1 MAALTLK
8 GPWKGMDL
16 RETDAEEG
24 TYALGINVDVS
35 QGTIQARP
43 PWKEISVGGRGI
55 YPVVTLFDCPPF
67 AVTILAA
74 SLGGSGGS
82 GGTVTATDGQSLA
95 DLGSASLPDPSFVS
109 DTPRVYSW
117 VQAYLNDSGVAVPVA
132 LLVTE
137 YATYVYDPRLAA
149 GDAAQMRALSPATDA
164 FKVNAVNY
172 SYWASVPRGP
182 IAVMHQTRVYYAGF
196 NQGVAASLDNPVPV
210 NQGSK
215 LEAILSASRAE
226 INLNPS
232 MFYWS
237 DESDPAGIR
246 ADHFIQVGFGETIT
260 GMNSTGEVL
269 LIFTDRNIYAL
280 TGYSDDTFQLSR
292 VVTGTGCVSHQ
303 SIVTESGVT
312 YFASQDGIYAFGGL
326 GAPEAIKLT
335 DGLQQLWTGWTG
347 QMDNLPDPMRTRLQA
362 TLGWPWTFNPARFA
376 FIQGRVCNSR
386 DFLAWCMPVAGAG
399 VDVFGELNEFRC
411 LLVYDLKRRGW
422 NIWTM
427 SNGDNIYDMAEVA
440 GRVLGFG
447 SNGTLAELLP
457 TATFDGGSS
466 DGVPMYWVSQ
476 RLAPAEDEYRQ
487 CRSVRFKVL
496 STGVFATGQGGSPVT
511 VGSDAVPLDLPMA
524 CIEGEEASWDMVD
537 DAGTANDYTERITR
551 TAAFNTKG
559 TTALH
564 PNPAG
569 SAFFGSAV
577 WGTDVWTPLDWFT
590 SRLDVNITSRWFR
603 IGIIDDPYTAGAR
616 SNAVNCASITLELGP
631 PESPNR

>member
-1 MAALTLK
+1 MAAVTLK

-35 QGTIQARP
+35 QGTIQTRP
-43 PWKEISVGGRGI
+43 PWESVNQADR
-55 YPVVTLFDCPPF
+55 YQFPVACVFDCPPF
-67 AVTILAA
+67 TPVILDASFSGGVPRVSVTDGESFAYVTSA
-74 SLGGSGGS
+74 DCPDPPGSG
-82 GGTVTATDGQSLA
+82 AN
-95 DLGSASLPDPSFVS
+95 
-109 DTPRVYSW
+109 TPVAVSW
-117 VQAYLNDSGVAVPVA
+117 VQAYLNDGGVSVPVA
-132 LLVTE
+132 LLVTAF
-137 YATYVYDPRLAA
+137 ATYVYDPRVEPSLAA
-149 GDAAQMRALSPATDA
+149 TLRTLDPATDA

-196 NQGVAASLDNPVPV
+196 NQGVAASLAAPVPA
-210 NQGSK
+210 NQSSK
-215 LEAILSASRAE
+215 MESVLSASRAE

-232 MFYWS
+232 MVYWS

-246 ADHFIQVGFGETIT
+246 ADHFIQVGFGETVT
-260 GMNSTGEVL
+260 GLNSTGEVL
-269 LIFTDRNIYAL
+269 IIFTDRNIYAL

-335 DGLQQLWTGWTG
+335 EGLQQLWTGWVG
-347 QMDNLPDPMRTRLQA
+347 QMDNLLDPMRLRLQG

-376 FIQGRVCNSR
+376 FIQGRVSNLR
-386 DFLAWCMPVAGAG
+386 NFLAFTMPVAGFDG
-399 VDVFGELNEFRC
+399 VNEFRC

-427 SNGDNIYDMAEVA
+427 ANGDDIYDIVEVGGNVVGLGA
-440 GRVLGFG
+440 DGVLQRLAPT
-447 SNGTLAELLP
+447 TLA
-457 TATFDGGSS
+457 DGGSGGP
-466 DGVPMYWVSQ
+466 GVPMYWVSQ

-496 STGVFATGQGGSPVT
+496 SAGVFATGQGGSPVT

-524 CIEGEEASWDMVD
+524 CIEGEEASWDVVD

-577 WGTDVWTPLDWFT
+577 WGTGKWTPLDWFT
-590 SRLDVNITSRWFR
+590 SRLDVNITSRCFR
-603 IGIIDDPYTAGAR
+603 VGIIDDPYTSPAR

>member
-1 MAALTLK
+1 MAAVTLK

-43 PWKEISVGGRGI
+43 PWQSLNQGDR
-55 YPVVTLFDCPPF
+55 YQFPVATVFDCPPY
-67 AVTILAA
+67 APVILDA
-74 SLGGSGGS
+74 SFQAGFPNVS
-82 GGTVTATDGQSLA
+82 VTDGESFA
-95 DLGSASLPDPSFVS
+95 YVTSKTCPDPIGPEGNYPVA
-109 DTPRVYSW
+109 VSW
-117 VQAYLNDSGVAVPVA
+117 VQAYLNDDGVSVPVA
-132 LLVTE
+132 LLVTAF
-137 YATYVYDPRLAA
+137 ATYVYDPRIDNEDVAQ
-149 GDAAQMRALSPATDA
+149 QMRPLAPATDG
-164 FKVNAVNY
+164 FRVNAVNY
-172 SYWASVPRGP
+172 SYWASVPLGP

-232 MFYWS
+232 MVYWS

-246 ADHFIQVGFGETIT
+246 ADHFIQVGFGETVT
-260 GMNSTGEVL
+260 GLNSTGEVL
-269 LIFTDRNIYAL
+269 IIFTDKNIYAL

-303 SIVTESGVT
+303 SIITEAGVT
-312 YFASQDGIYAFGGL
+312 YFAAADGIYAFGGL

-362 TLGWPWTFNPARFA
+362 TLGWPWVFNPARFA
-376 FIQGRVCNSR
+376 FIQGRVCSSR
-386 DFLAWCMPVAGAG
+386 DFLAWCMPIAGSDG
-399 VDVFGELNEFRC
+399 TNEFRC

-427 SNGDNIYDMAEVA
+427 ANGDDIYDLLEVA
-440 GRVLGFG
+440 GNVIGLGADG
-447 SNGTLAELLP
+447 NLQRLAPTTLA
-457 TATFDGGSS
+457 DGGSGGP
-466 DGVPMYWVSQ
+466 GVPMYWVSQ
-476 RLAPAEDEYRQ
+476 RLAPAEDDYRQ

-496 STGVFATGQGGSPVT
+496 SAGVFATGQGGSPVT

-524 CIEGEEASWDMVD
+524 CIEGEEASWDVVD

-569 SAFFGSAV
+569 SAFYGSAL
-577 WGTDVWTPLDWFT
+577 WGTGKWTPLDWYT
-590 SRLDVNITSRWFR
+590 SRLNVTITSRWFR

>member
-35 QGTIQARP
+35 QGTVQARP
-43 PWKEISVGGRGI
+43 PWESVNQGDRSQF
-55 YPVVTLFDCPPF
+55 PVACVFDCPPYAPVILDVSF
-67 AVTILAA
+67 A
-74 SLGGSGGS
+74 SGAPRVS
-82 GGTVTATDGQSLA
+82 VTDGESFAYVTSA
-95 DLGSASLPDPSFVS
+95 DCPDPSGPAGNYPVAC
-109 DTPRVYSW
+109 SW
-117 VQAYLNDSGVAVPVA
+117 VQAYLNDDGVSVPVA
-132 LLVTE
+132 LLVTAF
-137 YATYVYDPRLAA
+137 ATYVYDPRLAA
-149 GDAAQMRALSPATDA
+149 GDTAQMRPLDPATDA

-196 NQGVAASLDNPVPV
+196 NQGVAASLAAPVPA
-210 NQGSK
+210 NQSSK
-215 LEAILSASRAE
+215 MESVLSASRAE

-232 MFYWS
+232 MVYWS

-246 ADHFIQVGFGETIT
+246 ADHFIQVGFGETVT
-260 GMNSTGEVL
+260 GLNSTGEVL
-269 LIFTDRNIYAL
+269 IILTDKNIYAL

-335 DGLQQLWTGWTG
+335 EGLQQLWTGWTG
-347 QMDNLPDPMRTRLQA
+347 QMDNLLDPMRLRLQG

-376 FIQGRVCNSR
+376 FIQGRVSNLR
-386 DFLAWCMPVAGAG
+386 NFLAFAMPASGATG
-399 VDVFGELNEFRC
+399 TDEFKC

-427 SNGDNIYDMAEVA
+427 AGGDSIYDLLEV
-440 GRVLGFG
+440 GGNVIGLGADG
-447 SNGTLAELLP
+447 NLQRLAPTTLN
-457 TATFDGGSS
+457 DGGSGS
-466 DGVPMYWVSQ
+466 PGVPMYWVSQ
-476 RLAPAEDEYRQ
+476 RLNPDEDEYRQ
-487 CRSVRFKVL
+487 CRSVRFKAL
-496 STGVFATGQGGSPVT
+496 STGVFATSQGGTPVT
-511 VGSDAVPLDLPMA
+511 VGSEAVPIDLPMT
-524 CIEGEEASWDMVD
+524 CIEGEEAGWDVVD
-537 DAGTANDYTERITR
+537 DDGTANTYTERITR
-551 TAAFNTKG
+551 TQAFNTKG

-564 PNPAG
+564 PNPGG

-590 SRLDVNITSRWFR
+590 SRLDVNITSRCFR
-603 IGIIDDPYTAGAR
+603 VGIIDDPYTSPAR
-616 SNAVNCASITLELGP
+616 SNAVNVASITLELGP

>member
-43 PWKEISVGGRGI
+43 PWEQVNQDDRLAF
-55 YPVVTLFDCPPF
+55 PVACVFDCPPF
-67 AVTILAA
+67 TPVILDASFGDSVPRVSVTDGESFAYVTSA
-74 SLGGSGGS
+74 DCPDPPGSG
-82 GGTVTATDGQSLA
+82 
-95 DLGSASLPDPSFVS
+95 AS
-109 DTPRVYSW
+109 TPVAVSW
-117 VQAYLNDSGVAVPVA
+117 VQAYLNDDGVSVPVA
-132 LLVTE
+132 LLVTAF
-137 YATYVYDPRLAA
+137 ATYVYDPRVEPSLAA
-149 GDAAQMRALSPATDA
+149 TLRALDPATDA

-196 NQGVAASLDNPVPV
+196 NQGVAASLAAPVPA
-210 NQGSK
+210 NQSSK
-215 LEAILSASRAE
+215 MESVLSASRAE

-232 MFYWS
+232 MVYWS

-246 ADHFIQVGFGETIT
+246 ADHFIQVGFGETVT
-260 GMNSTGEVL
+260 GLNSTGEVL

-303 SIVTESGVT
+303 SIITEAGVT

-335 DGLQQLWTGWTG
+335 EGLQQLWTGWVS
-347 QMDNLPDPMRTRLQA
+347 QMDNLLDPMRLRLQG
-362 TLGWPWTFNPARFA
+362 TLGWPWVFNPARFA
-376 FIQGRVCNSR
+376 FIQGRVCSSR
-386 DFLAWCMPVAGAG
+386 DFIAWCMPVAGSTGA
-399 VDVFGELNEFRC
+399 DEFRC

-422 NIWTM
+422 NVWTM
-427 SNGDNIYDMAEVA
+427 ANGDDIYDILEIGGNVVGLGA
-440 GRVLGFG
+440 G
-447 SNGTLAELLP
+447 GTLSRLAP
-457 TATFDGGSS
+457 TAIEEGGSGGP
-466 DGVPMYWVSQ
+466 GVPMYWVSQ

-496 STGVFATGQGGSPVT
+496 SAGVFATGQGGSPVT

-524 CIEGEEASWDMVD
+524 CIEGEEASWDVVD

-569 SAFFGSAV
+569 SAFYGSAV
-577 WGTDVWTPLDWFT
+577 WGTDVWTPFDWFT